1 VPLQGWPSVETK
13 STHPLSLTSRERPR
27 HAVQHLLEAEHP
39 GGPGDTFPDLLGSLT
54 NAGPGPLPWIP
65 AVPATLTEHAT
76 WGPYLTAPRRAR

>member
-1 VPLQGWPSVETK
+1 M
-13 STHPLSLTSRERPR
+13 
-27 HAVQHLLEAEHP
+27 VQHLLEAEHP